1 MNGTFT
7 KYLLVLYPDT
17 AKVKVQLREMLV
29 QKINTTEC
37 KLHWLVRTAH
47 ISWVHWCGGQEGCQG
62 GGSL

>member
-29 QKINTTEC
+29 QKISTTEC
-37 KLHWLVRTAH
+37 KLHRLVRTAH
-47 ISWVHWCGGQEGCQG
+47 IS
-62 GGSL
+62 